1 MYMILQEQ
9 PYFPE
14 DNPTIKMDYNQIQDN
29 EISQHYKQQDN
40 SFFTESTDFFETF
53 IEWSDL
59 PINDDLLRGIYAY
72 GFEKPSPI
80 QQKSILSIIKGRDIL
95 AQACSGTGKTGSF
108 VIGALA
114 NIDVSIKETQ
124 VIIVTPTRELTRQ
137 IYDVI
142 EGLSIMMPELK
153 KAILVGGTF
162 IRDDIDYFKNNTPH
176 IIVACPGRL
185 FDFIQR
191 DLVFIKDIKTII
203 LDETDELLS
212 YGFKDQMFNIFK
224 KISPSTQIA
233 LFSATFSEANGKI
246 ISTILKDPIKIVV
259 KPDDLS
265 LEGISQFYVAIEN
278 DKQKYEVIKDLYES
292 LVISQTIIF
301 CNSVERVEELH
312 KALQAD
318 NYPVCSVHSNLTKE
332 ERDEAFNEF
341 KKGKYRV
348 MVSSNVTARGI
359 DLQQISVVINF
370 DIPKCKSVF
379 LHRVGR
385 TARYGRKGVAINLIT
400 KRDIIKIREFES
412 HYSMQIKEL
421 PTDFNK
427 YM

>member
-14 DNPTIKMDYNQIQDN
+14 DNPSIKMDYNQIQDN

-80 QQKSILSIIKGRDIL
+80 QQKSILSIIKGRDVL

-162 IRDDIDYFKNNTPH
+162 IRDDIEYFKNNTPH

-233 LFSATFSEANGKI
+233 LFRATFSEANGKI
-246 ISTILKDPIKIVV
+246 ISTILK
-259 KPDDLS
+259 
-265 LEGISQFYVAIEN
+265 
-278 DKQKYEVIKDLYES
+278 
-292 LVISQTIIF
+292 
-301 CNSVERVEELH
+301 
-312 KALQAD
+312 
-318 NYPVCSVHSNLTKE
+318 
-332 ERDEAFNEF
+332 
-341 KKGKYRV
+341 
-348 MVSSNVTARGI
+348 
-359 DLQQISVVINF
+359 
-370 DIPKCKSVF
+370 
-379 LHRVGR
+379 
-385 TARYGRKGVAINLIT
+385 
-400 KRDIIKIREFES
+400 
-412 HYSMQIKEL
+412 
-421 PTDFNK
+421 
-427 YM
+427 